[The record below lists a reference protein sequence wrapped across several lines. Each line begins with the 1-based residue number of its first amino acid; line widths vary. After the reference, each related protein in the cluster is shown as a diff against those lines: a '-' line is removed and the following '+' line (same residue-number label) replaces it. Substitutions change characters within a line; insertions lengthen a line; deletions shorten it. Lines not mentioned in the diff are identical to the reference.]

1 MSLAR
6 PLDECGVQYS
16 EMQLMLLKAGILD
29 TGKTVESSE
38 IQQMLSARLLDSG
51 NTVKY
56 SRRFWRA
63 CRTVEI
69 QCTLLSCLLD
79 SGNTVYRTL
88 CTLWP
93 AYLTVEIQ

>member
-6 PLDECGVQYS
+6 PQDECGVQYS

-38 IQQMLSARLLDSG
+38 IQQTLSARLLDSG

-56 SRRFWRA
+56 S
-63 CRTVEI
+63 
-69 QCTLLSCLLD
+69 TLLACLLE
-79 SGNTVYRTL
+79 SGNTVKYSKRF
-88 CTLWP
+88 WP